1 MSSDFAPPYSGEVSM
16 RRAAIV
22 KKNAG
27 VEAADGMRRKS
38 RARTTMAIVAR
49 SAIVA
54 MRANWSRRRHHGCR
68 VLNEHEPQPTSDGVG
83 GPPYTVGVTSFRS
96 IMTT

>member
-22 KKNAG
+22 KKNAR

-38 RARTTMAIVAR
+38 RARTTAIVAR

-68 VLNEHEPQPTSDGVG
+68 VLNEHQPQPTSDGVG